1 MAKIYNWGII
11 GLGKIAHKFAQDL
24 QVVKNAKLHAVASR
38 SLEKAKTFGK
48 KYNASHYYGSY
59 NEILSCPKLDVIYIA
74 TPHVSHCANTIL
86 CLNHKIPVL
95 CEKPFAINAAEVRRM
110 IAASKNNNTF
120 LMEALWTR
128 FLPTIKKTLNLIER
142 GTIGEVTSVKA
153 DFGFNAPVD
162 MNSRL
167 FDQNLG
173 GGSLLDVGIYPVFL
187 SLLVLGKPTS
197 IKAVASIGKT
207 NVDETCG
214 MLLKYPDNKMAI
226 LHSSIV
232 TKTSTEAFIYG
243 TKGTIRI
250 NTRWHEPTS
259 LTVMVEGKEPKDYFF
274 EFDSNGYS
282 YEIEEVQR
290 CLRAKKLGSE
300 LLSHH
305 FSLDLIELL
314 DEIRMIA
321 GIYYPNNDRY
331 TKLPQPKSD
340 SHFSLN

>member
-24 QVVKNAKLHAVASR
+24 QVVKNARLHAVASR
-38 SLEKAKTFGK
+38 SLEKAEAFGK
-48 KYNASHYYGSY
+48 TYNAAFCYGSY
-59 NEILSCPKLDVIYIA
+59 RELLSCPKLDVVYIA
-74 TPHVSHCANTIL
+74 TPHVSHCANAIM
-86 CLNHKIPVL
+86 CLNNKIPVL

-128 FLPTIKKTLNLIER
+128 FLPTIKKALNIIER
-142 GTIGEVTSVKA
+142 GTIGEVISVKA
-153 DFGFNAPVD
+153 DFGFKAKFDP
-162 MNSRL
+162 NSRL

-187 SLLVLGKPTS
+187 SLLLLGKPTS
-197 IKAVASIGKT
+197 IKAVANIGQS
-207 NVDETCG
+207 NVDEMCG
-214 MLLKYPDNKMAI
+214 MLLKYPKNKLAI
-226 LHSSIV
+226 LHSSII
-232 TKTSTEAFIYG
+232 TKTATEAYIYG

-250 NTRWHEPTS
+250 NPRWHEPTS
-259 LTVMVEGKEPKDYFF
+259 LTLMVDGKDPKDYFF
-274 EFDSNGYS
+274 EYDSNGYK

-331 TKLPQPKSD
+331 TKLTQPKSD

>member
-1 MAKIYNWGII
+1 MAKVYNWGII
-11 GLGKIAHKFAQDL
+11 GLGKIAHKFAQDI
-24 QVVKNAKLHAVASR
+24 QRIPNARVYAVASR

-48 KYNASHYYGSY
+48 TYNAEYCYGSY
-59 NEILSCPKLDVIYIA
+59 REILDCPKLDVVYIA
-74 TPHVSHCANTIL
+74 TPHIYHCSNTIM
-86 CLNHKIPVL
+86 CLNNKIPVL

-110 IAASKNNNTF
+110 VAASKNNNTF

-128 FLPTIKKTLNLIER
+128 FLPTIKKTLAIIEK
-142 GTIGEVTSVKA
+142 GTIGEVVSLKA
-153 DFGFNAPVD
+153 DFGFKAKVD
-162 MNSRL
+162 ASSRL

-187 SLLVLGKPTS
+187 SLLLLGKPTD
-197 IKAVASIGKT
+197 IKAVSNIGKT
-207 NVDETCG
+207 NVDESCA
-214 MLLKYPDNKMAI
+214 MLLKYPKNKMAI

-259 LTVMVEGKEPKDYFF
+259 LTLMLDGKEPKDYFF
-274 EFDSNGYS
+274 EFDSNGYR
-282 YEIEEVQR
+282 YEAEEVQK
-290 CLRAKKLGSE
+290 CLKAKKLGSQ

-331 TKLPQPKSD
+331 TKMISPKTD